1 MAEDA
6 EARRRRDM
14 AGSPPVNPADWHSPR
29 DTHTRHLGSKLKT
42 PLTRLG
48 GGLEGTDGT
57 VAAVRAIARETRE
70 RKAYGDW
77 ENEGAPERSRRVAI
91 QAAVGSAS
99 RRRALTAR
107 DKLPRLGAPE
117 EKRRGGGVR
126 HKEIAAIVAGQ
137 GSVLPKTPWVA
148 ASPRAGLAAR
158 ADAARGDGRPLTV
171 RTMCRALS

>member
-1 MAEDA
+1 MLRGIDRGVAEDA

-70 RKAYGDW
+70 RKTYFGGGGDW

-99 RRRALTAR
+99 RRRALTAC
-107 DKLPRLGAPE
+107 
-117 EKRRGGGVR
+117 RGGR
-126 HKEIAAIVAGQ
+126 
-137 GSVLPKTPWVA
+137 P
-148 ASPRAGLAAR
+148 PRTFVDNLGGPRIRIRGL
-158 ADAARGDGRPLTV
+158 L
-171 RTMCRALS
+171 